1 MVMYTWGM
9 GRIMLENLRP
19 IPKLPQGVR
28 FTKPLRFTLEEQHAA
43 LLEQLPKKTRDALM
57 AQALELF
64 STGQDG
70 TP

>member
-28 FTKPLRFTLEEQHAA
+28 FTKPLRFTLLEQHAA
-43 LLEQLPKKTRDALM
+43 LLEQLPKKKRDALV
-57 AQALELF
+57 AQALESF
-64 STGQDG
+64 STGQG
-70 TP
+70 E